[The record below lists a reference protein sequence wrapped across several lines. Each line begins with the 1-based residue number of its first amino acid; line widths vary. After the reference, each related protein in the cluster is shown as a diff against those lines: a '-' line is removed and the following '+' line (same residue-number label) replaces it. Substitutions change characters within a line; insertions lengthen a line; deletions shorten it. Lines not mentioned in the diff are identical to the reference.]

1 MRVFQGVQHKSPKE
15 HHFKAWAPK
24 GAAIAWFL
32 AEIEKGYNSTSFFFF
47 FFFLAT
53 IDNVNVYGFYST
65 YFKEAKNH
73 FE

>member
-32 AEIEKGYNSTSFFFF
+32 AEIEKGHNSTSFFF
-47 FFFLAT
+47 LLTT
-53 IDNVNVYGFYST
+53 IDKVNVSGFYST

-73 FE
+73 FEL

>member
-1 MRVFQGVQHKSPKE
+1 MFFIRVFQGVQHKSPKE
-15 HHFKAWAPK
+15 HHFEAWAPK

-32 AEIEKGYNSTSFFFF
+32 AAIEKAPQFDK

-53 IDNVNVYGFYST
+53 IDKVNVSGFYST